1 MSGPSRQTNCTYF
14 LAESKPAAMIAQSLS
29 EALPCFRHR
38 RAHEALL
45 GRWRIR
51 VGFNRMLFGFKFSLV
66 IRGGFH
72 VFVHEQREPNR
83 PVDGYRARSHSSAEQ
98 FVHGFGIAGDQR
110 QEDSR
115 TFRPMGYCKPDEFR
129 SRQEPAVP
137 RGS

>member
-29 EALPCFRHR
+29 EALRCFRYR

-45 GRWRIR
+45 DRWRVR

-66 IRGGFH
+66 IQGGFH

-98 FVHGFGIAGDQR
+98 SVHGFGIAGDQR

-115 TFRPMGYCKPDEFR
+115 TFPPMD
-129 SRQEPAVP
+129 
-137 RGS
+137 